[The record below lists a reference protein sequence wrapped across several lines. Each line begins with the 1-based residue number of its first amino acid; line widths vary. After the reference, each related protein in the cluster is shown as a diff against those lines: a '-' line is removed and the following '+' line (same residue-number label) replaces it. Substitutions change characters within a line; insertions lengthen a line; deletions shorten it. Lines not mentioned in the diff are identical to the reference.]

1 MKIIAI
7 AIKDMQR
14 SLRSAFMIGICVAAP
29 LLLTGLMY
37 FAFGGMSKGSAGLPA
52 LKVGIANLDSL
63 PADAPISVPLGVT
76 VRSIFF
82 DDSVKSWITASD
94 YPDEASARQA
104 VDGQQIGAAIIV
116 PTNFTAD
123 FLAGSPSAT
132 ITMLQDPT
140 LTVTALI
147 VRSMLTSLLDGIS
160 GGGIAY
166 NTINERQQT
175 LGIPADP
182 KGISNALTKYQA
194 WYAGFQRDLYHNPDQ
209 AVLKMSAPSMDQSRS
224 EVGMAGVMKFIMAGQ
239 MIFFAFFTGGY
250 SMLSILQEQEEGTLA
265 RMFTTPT
272 SRTVDPGRKIPGRR
286 ADRDPARAC
295 LDVRLT
301 FRLPGELGQS
311 RRGGSGPVRAGDR
324 RVRAGRADHR
334 LRQDQPA
341 GRCGAGRSAGS
352 AWDDKRPVHHR
363 GPGGC
368 GALRQG
374 FKIHPARLGAG
385 RLAGSIERGSGQCSS
400 AAFRSMPCDWIRHLC
415 RWSRDVPP
423 PVSLVEEKL
432 SCVSLP
438 LCLKI

>member
-1 MKIIAI
+1 MKIIDI
-7 AIKDMQR
+7 AMKDLQR

-63 PADAPISVPLGVT
+63 PADAPIPAPLGVT
-76 VRSIFF
+76 IRSIFF

-116 PTNFTAD
+116 PRNFTAD
-123 FLAGSPSAT
+123 FLAGSPGAT
-132 ITMLQDPT
+132 ITLLQDPT
-140 LTVTALI
+140 LTVTPQI

-166 NTINERQQT
+166 KTINERQQT

-182 KGISNALTKYQA
+182 KGISNALTKYQT
-194 WYAGFQRDLYHNPDQ
+194 WYASFQRNLYHNPDQ
-209 AVLKMSAPSMDQSRS
+209 AVLKMSAPAMDQSRS

-272 SRTVDPGRKIPGRR
+272 SRTVILAGKFLAVVLTVILQGLVLMAASHFAFQVDWGNPGAAALALCGQVIAASGLGVLIIAFVKTSRQGGAVLGGVLAALGMISGLFTTAAPATAVLFDKVSKFTPQGWVLAAWQAVLNGGAASAVLLPFAVCLALGFITFSGGAVMFRR
-286 ADRDPARAC
+286 
-295 LDVRLT
+295 RLT
-301 FRLPGELGQS
+301 
-311 RRGGSGPVRAGDR
+311 
-324 RVRAGRADHR
+324 
-334 LRQDQPA
+334 
-341 GRCGAGRSAGS
+341 
-352 AWDDKRPVHHR
+352 
-363 GPGGC
+363 
-368 GALRQG
+368 
-374 FKIHPARLGAG
+374 
-385 RLAGSIERGSGQCSS
+385 
-400 AAFRSMPCDWIRHLC
+400 
-415 RWSRDVPP
+415 
-423 PVSLVEEKL
+423 
-432 SCVSLP
+432 
-438 LCLKI
+438 